1 MQKTAS
7 TMREEKKQIMKQERE
22 KIEGLKQ
29 LDPDSYLK
37 QLYGKRKEIL
47 DRMSERAKRKE
58 DFSKRGSKA
67 AQKRM

>member
-29 LDPDSYLK
+29 LDPESYLK

-58 DFSKRGSKA
+58 DFSNGEISPEWCRT
-67 AQKRM
+67 